1 MFSLQ
6 STRTLVSIFS
16 GIGFF
21 AEAKYEMGAHIDALG
36 YSMGDARLVFG
47 NKAFY

>member
-21 AEAKYEMGAHIDALG
+21 ADAKYEMAAHIDALG
-36 YSMGDARLVFG
+36 YSMGDVRLVFG
-47 NKAFY
+47 NEAFY